1 MSFNDRI
8 IDEFRSNG
16 GVTAMFGSGLVLL
29 HTVGAKSGEARVH
42 PVLALRDG
50 TDWLVI
56 ASAAGSPKSPAWYF
70 NMVARPAI
78 SMETPS
84 GMVDVLATELDGD
97 EWDAAWRG
105 FTAQSAAFE
114 QYVER
119 AEGRRF
125 PILRLSPR

>member
-16 GVTAMFGSGLVLL
+16 GVTEMFGSGLVIL
-29 HTVGAKSGEARVH
+29 HTVGAKSGEAREH

-50 TDWLVI
+50 ADWLVI
-56 ASAAGSPKSPAWYF
+56 ASAAGNPKSPAWYF
-70 NMVARPAI
+70 NMVAQPAI
-78 SMETPS
+78 ALETPS
-84 GMVDVLATELDGD
+84 GLVDVLATELQGA
-97 EWDAAWRG
+97 EWDAAWQG

-125 PILRLSPR
+125 PIMRLSRR